1 VTLVEVPISPSG
13 PSSDDSSSGNPDDS
27 RTGGSKTVKTETQIE
42 ISGHS
47 GMSGATQT
55 IVQKNAYERA
65 NCLTVLKCALEAI
78 VGDRMEEHKRVQFL
92 KMALARTDDL
102 ISQLKQD
109 MAALDDPL
117 EA

>member
-1 VTLVEVPISPSG
+1 
-13 PSSDDSSSGNPDDS
+13 
-27 RTGGSKTVKTETQIE
+27 VKTETKIE

-47 GMSGATQT
+47 RMSDSTRTTVLQ
-55 IVQKNAYERA
+55 NAYERA
-65 NCLTVLKCALEAI
+65 NCLTVVKCALEAI
-78 VGDRMEEHKRVQFL
+78 VGGRMEENKQAQFL
-92 KMALARTDDL
+92 QMALARTDDL